1 MAIVDVIYGNKYIIR
16 LYRGEDLIFERGG
29 DIDLTLSEVY
39 LPLSVRSSSNFII
52 PNYIDEGVS
61 IEKIDV
67 EPSEM
72 EEIYNPINVRNSS
85 NFIITYDDEGP
96 SFEIDTT
103 PYVILDE
110 SQQFFLTSEDGQYYI
125 TNET

>member
-39 LPLSVRSSSNFII
+39 HPLSVRASSNFILS
-52 PNYIDEGVS
+52 NYIDGGVL

-85 NFIITYDDEGP
+85 NFVVDYDDEGP
-96 SFEIDTT
+96 SFEVDTT

-110 SQQFFLTSEDGQYYI
+110 SQLSFLVSEDGQYRI
-125 TNET
+125 TNEN